1 MNGKKS
7 KVSGIAATI
16 GAVALMASMAAPAFA
31 SSTNYWSRNLYP
43 LSAETHITSGQISG
57 NNAGT
62 YSVWVDSIQF
72 GQVYLWAAASNGSRI
87 GAVTILPKNNGG
99 TATTL
104 SYSGKQSHGAIV
116 NLRGKSATFSISQ
129 NYATGRVNFG

>member
-62 YSVWVDSIQF
+62 YSVWVDNIQE
-72 GQVYLWAAASNGSRI
+72 GQAYLWAAASNGSSI
-87 GAVTILPKNNGG
+87 GYVTKLPKNSGG
-99 TATTL
+99 TGSTL
-104 SYSGKQSHGAIV
+104 SYFSKQSHGATV
-116 NLRGKSATFSISQ
+116 NLRGKAATFSISQ

>member
-31 SSTNYWSRNLYP
+31 SSTDWHRNLNP
-43 LSAETHITSGQISG
+43 GSAETHITDGKISG
-57 NNAGT
+57 YNAGT
-62 YSVWVDSIQF
+62 YSVWLDSIQF
-72 GQVYLWAAASNGSRI
+72 GQVYLWAAANNGSRI

-104 SYSGKQSHGAIV
+104 SYSGKQSHGATV
-116 NLRGKSATFSISQ
+116 NLRGKAVDPKAYFI
-129 NYATGRVNFG
+129 YATGRVNFG